1 MAKKDRQEYYRKWRE
16 ENKERLREYKRRYNA
31 EWKRKNPERAKEIQA
46 KYRENK
52 RQKEIKGG
60 KNEKDNTDNP

>member
-1 MAKKDRQEYYRKWRE
+1 MAAGGNDRQEYFRKWRE

-46 KYRENK
+46 RYRKNK
-52 RQKEIKGG
+52 MQRTVQ
-60 KNEKDNTDNP
+60 T